1 MKLTMLNTVKRL
13 KAMYRFDSTYEN
25 DKRIAMRVARE
36 WLHEYPPGTSVE
48 FVAKEIMSCW
58 GRTKEE

>member
-1 MKLTMLNTVKRL
+1 
-13 KAMYRFDSTYEN
+13 
-25 DKRIAMRVARE
+25 MRVARE